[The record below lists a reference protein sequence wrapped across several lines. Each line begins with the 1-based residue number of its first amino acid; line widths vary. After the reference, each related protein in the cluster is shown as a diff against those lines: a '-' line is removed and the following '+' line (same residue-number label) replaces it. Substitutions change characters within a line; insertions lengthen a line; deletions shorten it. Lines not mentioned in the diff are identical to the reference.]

1 MRICFGFN
9 SLKYSELKSQHWSRD
24 SSSGEVKSMIE
35 GSCPRCPQCGTQ
47 MQQDSNGVCKC
58 PECHATFI
66 PGKVSGVFI
75 PLSMIGIH

>member
-1 MRICFGFN
+1 
-9 SLKYSELKSQHWSRD
+9 
-24 SSSGEVKSMIE
+24 MIE